1 MVSEAKLNK
10 MFKGLDSLEPNAAI
24 AKAASKFKLS
34 KSTVKNYYSEWRS
47 NYMGEKLVD
56 SVKENK
62 SATNK
67 KSVQTKNEHTV
78 SKEDT
83 KENLGLTIQE
93 IRLNGVNGEYR
104 VCKEG
109 IELHGEEQTLAFQN
123 IKQWEEFKAEI
134 DSVFEYGKS
143 NKILAS

>member
-10 MFKGLDSLEPNAAI
+10 MFKGLDSLEPDKAI
-24 AKAASKFKLS
+24 AKAVSKFNIS
-34 KSTVKNYYSEWRS
+34 KNTAKNYYSEWRN
-47 NYMGEKLVD
+47 NYMGEKSAS

-67 KSVQTKNEHTV
+67 KSVQAQKEHTT
-78 SKEDT
+78 SKKDT
-83 KENLGLTIQE
+83 KEDLGLTIQE
-93 IRLNGVNGEYR
+93 IMLNGVNGEYR

-109 IELHGEEQTLAFQN
+109 IELSNKEQTLGFSNQEE
-123 IKQWEEFKAEI
+123 WEEFKAEI

-143 NKILAS
+143 NKILA